1 MLADV
6 PNPDP
11 EGAAPKAK
19 PAADIERVPSVKR
32 KDPPPA
38 TGTRFKAAANMVVA
52 MRRFQGEWCVCV
64 WVVGKARNFCVRAWG
79 DALC

>member
-19 PAADIERVPSVKR
+19 PAAADTERVPSVKR
-32 KDPPPA
+32 KDPPPP

-52 MRRFQGEWCVCV
+52 MRRFQGAWCVA
-64 WVVGKARNFCVRAWG
+64 WRGWWESGEFLRAGVGR
-79 DALC
+79 